1 MPYRQALWRRQ
12 VLVQAADGTWLDLGI
27 TDDWSGGKKSS
38 DPEVYHR
45 GDGSTVNLGGDTMRE
60 DGTAKYLYDE
70 AIHAIYRRLDEVVGS
85 AAVRVLSS
93 PTDDRRVAWANPY
106 TMTGKLAALDQ
117 PESGGGKNAGAQI
130 ELTLNLDNDLS

>member
-12 VLVQAADGTWLDLGI
+12 VFVQALDGSWLDLGI
-27 TDDWSGGKKSS
+27 TDDWTGGKKSS
-38 DPEVYHR
+38 DPEVYMK
-45 GDGSTVNLGGDTMRE
+45 GDGTTVNLGGDTSRE

-70 AIHAIYRRLDEVVGS
+70 KIHAIFRKLDEAVGS
-85 AAVRVLSS
+85 GAVRVIST

-106 TMTGKLAALDQ
+106 TMTGKLAGLDQ

-130 ELTLNLDNDLS
+130 ELTLNLDDDLA